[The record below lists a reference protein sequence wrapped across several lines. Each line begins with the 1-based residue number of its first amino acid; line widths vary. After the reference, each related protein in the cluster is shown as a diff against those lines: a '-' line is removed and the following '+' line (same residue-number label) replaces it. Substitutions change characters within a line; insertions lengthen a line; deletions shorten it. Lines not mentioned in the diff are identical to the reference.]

1 VIFSPRFPAHLS
13 FASVGDEYHGR
24 VTITPCFAGDF
35 TMKWTL
41 ITLVMLSMA
50 GSAWLAGAEPA
61 KEEGHSY
68 WMKKKLEFAE
78 HILAGMATADFDKI
92 STAANSMKNLNQIEE
107 WARRKNADEYRT
119 QLHIFRFANS
129 ELVRQAEKKNI
140 DGVAL
145 AYSQL
150 TLSCVNCHK
159 LLRDSKD

>member
-1 VIFSPRFPAHLS
+1 
-13 FASVGDEYHGR
+13 
-24 VTITPCFAGDF
+24 
-35 TMKWTL
+35 MKWTL
-41 ITLVMLSMA
+41 LTLVMMTA
-50 GSAWLAGAEPA
+50 AFSAWLASAQQA
-61 KEEGHSY
+61 TDEGHSY

-78 HILAGMATADFDKI
+78 HILAGMATADFEKI
-92 STAANSMKNLNQIEE
+92 SKSATSMKNLNQIEE

>member
-1 VIFSPRFPAHLS
+1 LL
-13 FASVGDEYHGR
+13 FASVARDSR
-24 VTITPCFAGDF
+24 PPLTIIARLAGDF

-41 ITLVMLSMA
+41 ISLVILSVA
-50 GSAWLAGAEPA
+50 CSAWLASAEPA
-61 KEEGHSY
+61 KEESHSY

-92 STAANSMKNLNQIEE
+92 STAAHSMKNLNQIEE
-107 WARRKNADEYRT
+107 WARRKNADDYRT

-159 LLRDSKD
+159 LLRDTKD